1 MPVDAMILSA
11 AIVAVF
17 VVFGVVLHW
26 GEARTRSLS
35 QDTMAGAK
43 TRRRSF

>member
-1 MPVDAMILSA
+1 MPADAIILSA

-17 VVFGVVLHW
+17 VVFGVALYW

-35 QDTMAGAK
+35 QGAIEAK
-43 TRRRSF
+43 TKRRNF